1 MTAEPVL
8 RVEDLHVD
16 FRTRRG
22 LVRAVQGVSF
32 AIEPGKTLC
41 IVGESGSGKS
51 TMALGLVGLLPGN
64 AQSAGRVR
72 LEGDDILGQPELLLE
87 DVRGRRVGVVF
98 QDAARALN
106 PVLTIGRQI
115 AEVLRRHR
123 NMPAEAAL
131 ARAVELLTEVGV
143 NDPAARIKQYPHQL
157 SGGLKQRVMIAIA
170 IACEPALVIADEPT
184 TALDVSVQGQVL
196 RLLRRLCT
204 ERRLALLL
212 VTHDFG
218 VVAAVADDVAV
229 MYAGRVVEYADAVR
243 MFEAPEHPYTRA
255 LLAATPRIALNAA
268 GERARI
274 EPIPGTPPDPLLQP
288 AGCSFAPRCVS
299 RFERCV
305 ERPPLRDG
313 PAGDRAACWLVGA
326 HDG

>member
-1 MTAEPVL
+1 VAVEPVL

-16 FRTRRG
+16 FHTRRG

-51 TMALGLVGLLPGN
+51 TMSLGLVGLLPGN
-64 AQSAGRVR
+64 AQTSGRVR
-72 LEGDDILGQPELLLE
+72 LEGDEILGKTETQLE
-87 DVRGRRVGVVF
+87 DVRGRRVGIVF

-115 AEVLRRHR
+115 GEVLQRHLGL
-123 NMPAEAAL
+123 PAAAAL

-218 VVAAVADDVAV
+218 VVAAAADDVAV

-243 MFEAPEHPYTRA
+243 LFQAPGHPYTRA

-268 GERARI
+268 GERTKI
-274 EPIPGTPPDPLLQP
+274 VPIPGAPPDPLAQP
-288 AGCSFAPRCVS
+288 EGCSFAPRCTD
-299 RFERCV
+299 RFERCI

-313 PAGDRAACWLVGA
+313 TAGDRAACWLVGA
-326 HDG
+326 

>member
-1 MTAEPVL
+1 VTAKPVL

-16 FRTRRG
+16 FHTRRG
-22 LVRAVQGVSF
+22 LVRAVQGVSL
-32 AIEPGKTLC
+32 AIEAGKTLC

-64 AQSAGRVR
+64 AQTSGRVR
-72 LEGDDILGQPELLLE
+72 LEGDDILGTSEMQLE

-115 AEVLRRHR
+115 AEVLQRHL
-123 NMPAEAAL
+123 NVSAHTAL

-143 NDPAARIKQYPHQL
+143 NDPVARIKQYPHQL

-204 ERRLALLL
+204 ERRLALML

-229 MYAGRVVEYADAVR
+229 MYAGRIIEYADAVR
-243 MFEAPEHPYTRA
+243 MFQAPEHPYTRA
-255 LLAATPRIALNAA
+255 LLAATPRIALNED
-268 GERARI
+268 GERAKI
-274 EPIPGTPPDPLLQP
+274 EPIPGSPPDPLLQP
-288 AGCSFAPRCVS
+288 GGCSFAPRCVD
-299 RFERCV
+299 RFEHCV

>member
-1 MTAEPVL
+1 VAVEPVL

-16 FRTRRG
+16 FHTRRG

-51 TMALGLVGLLPGN
+51 TMSLGLVGLLPGN
-64 AQSAGRVR
+64 ARATGRVR
-72 LEGDDILGQPELLLE
+72 LEGDEILGQTETQLE
-87 DVRGRRVGVVF
+87 DVRGRRAGVVF

-115 AEVLRRHR
+115 GEVLQRHLG
-123 NMPAEAAL
+123 MPAAAAL

-243 MFEAPEHPYTRA
+243 LFQAPGHPYTRA
-255 LLAATPRIALNAA
+255 LLAATPRIAVNAA
-268 GERARI
+268 GERATI
-274 EPIPGTPPDPLLQP
+274 VPIPGAPPDPLAEP
-288 AGCSFAPRCVS
+288 EGCSFAPRCAD

-305 ERPPLRDG
+305 ERPSLREG
-313 PAGDRAACWLVGA
+313 TAGDRAACWHAGA
-326 HDG
+326 